1 MILLTTS
8 IFCGDC
14 DGEMRHAVLSGTTT
28 IIAFA
33 TSSFARLITTTFL
46 PSFCHPGSS
55 YTPSPPRSFVTLAPR
70 KIIIAK
76 MGSSSV
82 PSSAPSPSPPSSTS
96 NTTTTTTTTAT
107 TTEEGA
113 PLLRMGDDDRGRRL
127 PPGILTKI
135 EKFAT
140 PKGDALFG
148 YVEKC
153 HADRDRRPPSSS
165 SLRSEN
171 DVDDDKVDDSP
182 SSSSSSFGDVLDA
195 GTGSHSLRWM
205 ASVLHRDRL
214 LESMIREGEG
224 GRGRATGA
232 SSSDASSS
240 SSAVVVVPSPR
251 VTMRSYTA
259 VTADE
264 AMRRRV
270 HDEAVELGVE
280 GMGEIVIGNWVDET
294 LLEGRTYNTI
304 LADYLVG
311 AIDGFSPYFQDRAFP
326 RLARHLAPGGRMYV
340 IGLQPVPDRVEGGG
354 GGTSSAGSRRCATLA
369 SYWRVIDAT
378 GSIRWIG

>member
-1 MILLTTS
+1 
-8 IFCGDC
+8 
-14 DGEMRHAVLSGTTT
+14 
-28 IIAFA
+28 
-33 TSSFARLITTTFL
+33 
-46 PSFCHPGSS
+46 
-55 YTPSPPRSFVTLAPR
+55 
-70 KIIIAK
+70 
-76 MGSSSV
+76 
-82 PSSAPSPSPPSSTS
+82 
-96 NTTTTTTTTAT
+96 
-107 TTEEGA
+107 
-113 PLLRMGDDDRGRRL
+113 MGDDDRGRRL

-165 SLRSEN
+165 SRRSEN

-340 IGLQPVPDRVEGGG
+340 IGLGGG
-354 GGTSSAGSRRCATLA
+354 GGGGETSSAGSRRCATLA